1 MRDDAPGPFPSNPLF
16 LHQPVLS
23 ERSRDRI
30 HKMVSDDD
38 MPIMAVSAQLG
49 VDHRRVAAVVRM
61 KEVENDWIRM
71 VRCLS
76 FCPVRASAFHIA
88 PPPPAFL
95 SMMITHQ
102 NSISLEDTNNM
113 VTKKLCEPL

>member
-1 MRDDAPGPFPSNPLF
+1 MLGEERGERARDK
-16 LHQPVLS
+16 
-23 ERSRDRI
+23 ERWDE
-30 HKMVSDDD
+30 
-38 MPIMAVSAQLG
+38 
-49 VDHRRVAAVVRM
+49 RM

-76 FCPVRASAFHIA
+76 LCPVRASAFHIA